1 MSHRH
6 VFPVSWIRWAMVFM
20 CAHYT
25 EIQLVTFL
33 HVIHFISYH
42 LSAVSI
48 NKALYIYIYIYIYKV
63 QFNYASLY
71 TICCLQWLCKSNVE
85 WFVNYSLDACVC
97 VCVLYGDCVCVC
109 VHEKALWPSDSHQAI
124 IIGWAESQWQ
134 RDLPRI
140 LMSTAGQHTYT
151 HLACTCSVWS
161 LSYLIFCIRKKT
173 RWTQDG
179 CHMDVLSGCRRV
191 HFTSSGEQTHHSLHM
206 LN

>member
-1 MSHRH
+1 ML
-6 VFPVSWIRWAMVFM
+6 
-20 CAHYT
+20 HYT
-25 EIQLVTFL
+25 PFVVCSDCVNQMWNGLWIIVWMSVCVWCVCVWCFT
-33 HVIHFISYH
+33 VI
-42 LSAVSI
+42 
-48 NKALYIYIYIYIYKV
+48 
-63 QFNYASLY
+63 
-71 TICCLQWLCKSNVE
+71 
-85 WFVNYSLDACVC
+85 VC
-97 VCVLYGDCVCVC
+97 VCVCVCVC
-109 VHEKALWPSDSHQAI
+109 VHEKASWPSDSHQAI

-179 CHMDVLSGCRRV
+179 CHMDVLSGCRRA